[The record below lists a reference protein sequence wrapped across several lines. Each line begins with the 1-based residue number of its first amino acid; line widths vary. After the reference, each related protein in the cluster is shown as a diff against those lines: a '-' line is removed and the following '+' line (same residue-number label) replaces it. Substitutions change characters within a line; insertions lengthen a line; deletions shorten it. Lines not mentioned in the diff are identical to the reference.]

1 MKIFKRL
8 IYIYKSFIN
17 HFNNDPI
24 NCELYRK
31 NGCVY
36 IDGPYCNYPSCEL
49 LKQYKNKL

>member
-1 MKIFKRL
+1 MIK
-8 IYIYKSFIN
+8 YIKNIIKSHIN

-31 NGCVY
+31 NGCVH
-36 IDGPYCNYPSCEL
+36 IDGPYCNYPSCEV